1 MSELLPVEQ
10 KLVDFNGSELL
21 AVKANDGKIYAAVN
35 WICKGI
41 GLTKGQMQNE
51 RKKIQ
56 EDIVLSKG
64 ERNLVLPTNGGMQ
77 EVLCI
82 EIEYL
87 PLWLAKIS
95 ITPKMQ
101 KETPWTVK
109 RLVEFQLKAKDVL
122 AAAFLQKPTTQA
134 ELIAMMAQ
142 QAVEQ
147 ERRLNAVEQKQQM
160 LEKQQENI
168 KEIVALNPTEWRK
181 KTTAILNK
189 IAIARG
195 GFGEFK
201 NIRQE
206 SYDLLEARARCKLD
220 IRLNNRKKE
229 ALANGI
235 IPKSKIEKMSKL
247 DVIADDPRLTEIYIA
262 IVKEMAIKYQ
272 VDVEGL
278 GA

>member
-1 MSELLPVEQ
+1 MNELQVIN
-10 KLVDFNGSELL
+10 FNGQYVVDSREVADMVGKEHKNLL
-21 AVKANDGKIYAAVN
+21 RDI
-35 WICKGI
+35 KGYVDI
-41 GLTKGQMQNE
+41 LESSKLSSQEFFIPYTYKTEGNNKTYPCYLLTKQGCEMVANKLTGEKGVLFTATYVKKFNEMEQQKRIDTSKLSPELQMFNQLFLSVAE
-51 RKKIQ
+51 TQLKQQ
-56 EDIVLSKG
+56 EQD
-64 ERNLVLPTNGGMQ
+64 
-77 EVLCI
+77 
-82 EIEYL
+82 
-87 PLWLAKIS
+87 
-95 ITPKMQ
+95 
-101 KETPWTVK
+101 K
-109 RLVEFQLKAKDVL
+109 RLNEMEQQQL
-122 AAAFLQKPTTQA
+122 
-134 ELIAMMAQ
+134 EI
-142 QAVEQ
+142 
-147 ERRLNAVEQKQQM
+147 KQ
-160 LEKQQENI
+160 QQENI